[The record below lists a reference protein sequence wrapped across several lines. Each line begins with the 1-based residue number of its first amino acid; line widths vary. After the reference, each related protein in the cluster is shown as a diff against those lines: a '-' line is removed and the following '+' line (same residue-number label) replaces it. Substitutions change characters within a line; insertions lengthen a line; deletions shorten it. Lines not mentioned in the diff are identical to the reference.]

1 MIPLIDYLILSTI
14 VFCLSFAGVIINR
27 KNIITLLMCIE
38 LMLLSV
44 NTNFVAFSQYFSLA
58 AGEIFVFFVLAVAA
72 AESVIGL
79 AIVVLLFRQRG
90 SIKVDDITALK
101 G

>member
-1 MIPLIDYLILSTI
+1 MLAPCATKPFRGST
-14 VFCLSFAGVIINR
+14 LNG
-27 KNIITLLMCIE
+27 LLAD
-38 LMLLSV
+38 
-44 NTNFVAFSQYFSLA
+44 NANFVAFSQYFSLA